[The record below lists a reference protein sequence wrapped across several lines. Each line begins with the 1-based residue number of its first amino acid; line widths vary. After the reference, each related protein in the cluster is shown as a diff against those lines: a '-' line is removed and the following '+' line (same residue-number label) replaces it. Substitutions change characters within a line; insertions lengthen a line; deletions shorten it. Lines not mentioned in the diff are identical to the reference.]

1 MCQSAV
7 PCGGGLLSSTIG
19 CQRCPLAAAALL
31 AVRPAVLKLPSPQ
44 GVRRPW
50 CPPPLASAA
59 TPIKLL
65 RTDSGLSPAVIVL
78 HPLGFVLLQL
88 LVPLSRMLAQ
98 AYVSVGLV
106 IQGSPWTGLPCRFPS
121 IWPQMAGPLSSR
133 RPSRPAA
140 APVCSGTTIER
151 WAGEAGH
158 EGQFRP
164 REGHTAERISEAL
177 KPSRR

>member
-50 CPPPLASAA
+50 YHLPVASAA

-65 RTDSGLSPAVIVL
+65 RTDSGLSPAATVL
-78 HPLGFVLLQL
+78 HPLGFVLSQL
-88 LVPLSRMLAQ
+88 LVPAVTYASSSLRICGTRHPGEPLDWPTLS
-98 AYVSVGLV
+98 VSLNMASDG
-106 IQGSPWTGLPCRFPS
+106 RA
-121 IWPQMAGPLSSR
+121 PQ
-133 RPSRPAA
+133 RP
-140 APVCSGTTIER
+140 
-151 WAGEAGH
+151 
-158 EGQFRP
+158 
-164 REGHTAERISEAL
+164 TAEPSGRSTSVQWLDQRAL
-177 KPSRR
+177 GGRNWS

>member
-1 MCQSAV
+1 MDS
-7 PCGGGLLSSTIG
+7 
-19 CQRCPLAAAALL
+19 RAALL
-31 AVRPAVLKLPSPQ
+31 AVGASPLAVAAFLAVGPAVLKFPSPQ

-106 IQGSPWTGLPCRFPS
+106 IQGALGLACPVGFPQYGLRWQGPS
-121 IWPQMAGPLSSR
+121 ASDGRAVRPQHQCAVA
-133 RPSRPAA
+133 RPSSAGRAKLVMKGSSDP
-140 APVCSGTTIER
+140 ER
-151 WAGEAGH
+151 AI
-158 EGQFRP
+158 P
-164 REGHTAERISEAL
+164 RNAYL
-177 KPSRR
+177 KR